1 MNDNQ
6 IKHKAAQCGVFYVFW
21 HGKLYLLVISGL
33 SNVNNNKVGVV
44 HKSGVE
50 GRARGGIR

>member
-6 IKHKAAQCGVFYVFW
+6 IKHKAAQCGVFYAFR
-21 HGKLYLLVISGL
+21 HGTLYLLVIAGL
-33 SNVNNNKVGVV
+33 SNVNNNKVGAV

-50 GRARGGIR
+50 GRTRGGI